1 MTGDTGDLVF
11 PLVDEGLGNS
21 AYLVDLG
28 DGRGLAI
35 DPSRDLRRVDDSAR
49 QLGISVAF
57 AAETHLHAD
66 FVSGATRLL
75 ARDGAE
81 AIGSAEGGR
90 EFPHRGLHDGDSVDL
105 GGLSLRAWATPGH
118 TTEHLT
124 YLLEAGNDVLGV
136 FTGGSLIV
144 GAAART
150 DLVSPEMTEPLARA
164 QFRSLRRLLQ
174 LPDGTPVYPTHGAGS
189 FCSAP
194 PGADRVTT
202 IGRERE
208 TNRFLSIED
217 EDEFVVALL
226 GSLGSFPS
234 YFHRLGEINRRGPA
248 PVEGSALAPMTTSE
262 VVGWRDR
269 GAAVVDVRP
278 VTDYAAGHVPGS
290 LSIVLRPVFATWLGW
305 TVADSETPM
314 VVVRN
319 PDQDPEEILWQA
331 RKVGYDALVG
341 ELQGGFETWRAAGE
355 PVATTELVGP
365 GDLAARSLV
374 DIRQR
379 AEFASGHVPG
389 AHHVELA
396 SIADADLPDGPL
408 VAMCGHGERAATA
421 ASMLERVGRV
431 DVAVLLGGPEDY
443 VASTGTSLRTEPT

>member
-1 MTGDTGDLVF
+1 MAGGTGHLVL

-35 DPSRDLRRVDDSAR
+35 DPSRDLRRFDDSAR
-49 QLGISVAF
+49 QLGIAVAF

-90 EFPHRGLHDGDSVDL
+90 EFPHRGLHDGDSVDF
-105 GGLSLRAWATPGH
+105 GGISLRAWATPGH
-118 TTEHLT
+118 TAEHLS
-124 YLLEAGNDVLGV
+124 YVLEAGTDVLGV

-174 LPDGTPVYPTHGAGS
+174 LPDDTPVYPTHGAGS

-208 TNRFLSIED
+208 ENRLLSIAD
-217 EDEFVVALL
+217 EDEFVAALL
-226 GSLGSFPS
+226 GSLGSFPP
-234 YFHRLGEINRRGPA
+234 YFHRLGEVNRHGPA
-248 PVEGSALAPMTTSE
+248 PIEGGTLAPMTTSE
-262 VVGWRDR
+262 VVAWRDR
-269 GAAVVDVRP
+269 GAEVVDVRP
-278 VTDYAAGHVPGS
+278 VTDYAAGHIPGS
-290 LSIVLRPVFATWLGW
+290 LSIVLRSVFATWLGW
-305 TVADSETPM
+305 TVADSDTPL

-331 RKVGYDALVG
+331 RKVGYDAVVG
-341 ELQGGFETWRAAGE
+341 ELQGGVETWRAAGE
-355 PVATTELVGP
+355 AVATTGLVGP
-365 GDLAARSLV
+365 GDLGGRNLI

-389 AHHVELA
+389 AHHVELG
-396 SIADADLPDGPL
+396 SIAGADLPDGPL

-421 ASMLERVGRV
+421 ASILERAGRV

-443 VASTGTSLRTEPT
+443 SASTGTPLLTEPT